1 MIEKSNFPITV
12 IYMKLEFCGKA
23 YRFFDKYLGN
33 EQYVS
38 SIKSPRT
45 RLFNQF
51 HSPSTTGM
59 KNDILEEIKL
69 KNSRIRL
76 LFATTALSMGVDA
89 PDIKH
94 VIHIGPPSSIES
106 YV

>member
-1 MIEKSNFPITV
+1 MTEKSNFPITV

-23 YRFFDKYLGN
+23 YRFFDKHLGN

-38 SIKSPRT
+38 SIKIPRT

-59 KNDILEEIKL
+59 KNDILEEITL

-76 LFATTALSMGVDA
+76 LFAALSMGVDA